1 VDLARE
7 ALQSGRHGVTL
18 LVDLLDF
25 CAWFLPEVDH
35 AAKGW
40 TDNTLTVYGGEF
52 PQHDDALCEAI
63 FGLRHAGI
71 YLEFFMDPPRGH
83 GLVDSA
89 TNSWIDEGKR
99 RCNQGLDVAKAVR
112 LWCRGERNDLPNL
125 VEARSLPPLF
135 YEQVVATLA
144 RCGCQVWHLSA
155 HEQSPLLSTRRGSDW
170 AHVWGIVSDNIDW
183 AVVPGMKLIP
193 LSFFDLHGVLK
204 PKDAESPQWPEVESF
219 LVAYTSADL
228 VAEHLRLGH
237 PPKEEEVKDGHRQG
251 EGWKLRSPELALQVV
266 VRISLAG
273 ALAAHWH

>member
-1 VDLARE
+1 MGVRGLLSYVQRHGEAVAVQVDLARE

-144 RCGCQVWHLSA
+144 RCGCKGKGGSFGRRNWPFKWWFESVLLELSLLIGTDATTPFIQKHKLYAQIGLRMGQDRMQGGRPMMPFACLLRCDAGFAVQVCDHYC
-155 HEQSPLLSTRRGSDW
+155 
-170 AHVWGIVSDNIDW
+170 IVLNS
-183 AVVPGMKLIP
+183 
-193 LSFFDLHGVLK
+193 
-204 PKDAESPQWPEVESF
+204 
-219 LVAYTSADL
+219 
-228 VAEHLRLGH
+228 
-237 PPKEEEVKDGHRQG
+237 
-251 EGWKLRSPELALQVV
+251 
-266 VRISLAG
+266 
-273 ALAAHWH
+273 